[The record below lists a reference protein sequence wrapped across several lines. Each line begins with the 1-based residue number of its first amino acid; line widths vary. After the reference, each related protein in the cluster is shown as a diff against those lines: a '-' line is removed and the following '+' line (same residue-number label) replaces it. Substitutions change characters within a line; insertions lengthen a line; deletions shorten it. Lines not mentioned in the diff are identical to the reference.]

1 MVKKILTRIALAMVD
16 GLASE
21 LHAMKDAAPGDAKQP
36 EVQQWFIPFTQP
48 TAAVSK
54 LEHVAQQRE
63 KGECARRVQSFFA
76 AGVRYGRERLIP
88 WF

>member
-36 EVQQWFIPFTQP
+36 ERQQWFLGYSVDEF
-48 TAAVSK
+48 
-54 LEHVAQQRE
+54 L
-63 KGECARRVQSFFA
+63 
-76 AGVRYGRERLIP
+76 
-88 WF
+88 